1 MDAREKFVLIHP
13 LPIFLKFF
21 WHIFDPQVVVDTP
34 PPKYHA
40 LYLNFQRKKKMYFC
54 YHCTLFYTG
63 TSNRDIGQQCP
74 ICDGTVTRK
83 LYVSGINLDE
93 EIVNSYVRNQKK
105 KFICG
110 LLTTGYCPFPHNYNR
125 SETLSKGKCIITS
138 CPKLPTTPDLWLRM
152 YFCVIWE
159 DERFREVSH
168 RIGVVG
174 DTSKISRLKKFCW
187 LTDTP
192 KTDGVL
198 YSLDPFNQ
206 QMVIYL
212 QWYKIYFKGL
222 PKVIN

>member
-1 MDAREKFVLIHP
+1 
-13 LPIFLKFF
+13 
-21 WHIFDPQVVVDTP
+21 
-34 PPKYHA
+34 
-40 LYLNFQRKKKMYFC
+40 MYFC

-138 CPKLPTTPDLWLRM
+138 CPKLPTTPDL
-152 YFCVIWE
+152 
-159 DERFREVSH
+159 
-168 RIGVVG
+168 
-174 DTSKISRLKKFCW
+174 
-187 LTDTP
+187 
-192 KTDGVL
+192 
-198 YSLDPFNQ
+198 
-206 QMVIYL
+206 
-212 QWYKIYFKGL
+212 
-222 PKVIN
+222 